1 MTDGHR
7 TLLIIDGLVNLLL
20 GILLLLFPWGMARA
34 LGLPIPQTHFYA
46 SLLGAVLCGIGL
58 ALLVDAY
65 GAPRGIRGLG
75 LAGAIVINFCGAGA
89 LIVWLIVEPMDIPVR
104 GRILLWTIAVAV
116 VGIGLVELL
125 SKPWKQFRNEG

>member
-1 MTDGHR
+1 MDGHR
-7 TLLIIDGLVNLLL
+7 TLLIVDGLVNLLL
-20 GILLLLFPWGMARA
+20 GLLLLLFPLGMAQA
-34 LGLPIPQTHFYA
+34 LGVPIPHTHFYA

-89 LIVWLIVEPMDIPVR
+89 LIVWLMTASMDIPIR
-104 GRILLWTIAVAV
+104 GRIVLWTIAVAV
-116 VGIGLVELL
+116 VGIGVVELL
-125 SKPWKQFRNEG
+125 SKPWKHFGNEG